1 LSKLQRDQLQK
12 FAQYLISELPQQI
25 LPTAQKLLDE
35 LLKSNP
41 IAAQACDP
49 APIALR
55 AGTQELLISPGPA
68 FIVDGAQ
75 LDGPLAA
82 EITTAPTTPAQ
93 ITGWTSDR
101 RTIEVTRSPITRIV
115 VVPESVNS
123 GWVAHTPD
131 GATLTPVIVNGW
143 QQGWVV
149 PAGAQGTIT
158 VSFESN
164 SIYRAGLIGGLALLP
179 LLLLLALIPA
189 RRPVSPE
196 HPAVPWS
203 PVVTAVIG
211 LVAAG
216 AVIAG
221 VGGIAV
227 FSAALI
233 TAYLLRRRRHLLDRL
248 TLAVAP
254 AGLILAGALLARYP
268 WRSVDGYIGHSAWVQ
283 LPALV
288 AVAALAASVLPEKD
302 HSTTAAP

>member
-1 LSKLQRDQLQK
+1 
-12 FAQYLISELPQQI
+12 
-25 LPTAQKLLDE
+25 
-35 LLKSNP
+35 
-41 IAAQACDP
+41 
-49 APIALR
+49 
-55 AGTQELLISPGPA
+55 
-68 FIVDGAQ
+68 
-75 LDGPLAA
+75 
-82 EITTAPTTPAQ
+82 
-93 ITGWTSDR
+93 
-101 RTIEVTRSPITRIV
+101 
-115 VVPESVNS
+115 VVPESVNP

-131 GATLTPVIVNGW
+131 DATLTPVIVNGW

-164 SIYRAGLIGGLALLP
+164 STYRAGLIGGLALLP
-179 LLLLLALIPA
+179 VLLLLALIPA
-189 RRPVSPE
+189 RRPVPPE
-196 HPAVPWS
+196 NPARPWS
-203 PVVTAVIG
+203 PVVTATIG

-227 FSAALI
+227 FGAALI
-233 TAYLLRRRRHLLDRL
+233 AAHLLRHRRDLLDRL

-302 HSTTAAP
+302 HTATPSP